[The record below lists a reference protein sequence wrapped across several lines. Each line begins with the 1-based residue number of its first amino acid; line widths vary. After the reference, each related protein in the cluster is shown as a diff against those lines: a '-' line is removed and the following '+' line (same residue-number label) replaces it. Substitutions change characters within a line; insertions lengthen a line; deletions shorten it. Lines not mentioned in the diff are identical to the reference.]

1 MLILTYFATV
11 GAVLIAALFALNAYL
26 DPSSSDAGARM
37 PRATTTSQ
45 SLVAPETPAKIV
57 IDPDAVPPAVTV
69 TSAAPSAHST
79 RHRHHVR

>member
-26 DPSSSDAGARM
+26 GPSNSDAGARM